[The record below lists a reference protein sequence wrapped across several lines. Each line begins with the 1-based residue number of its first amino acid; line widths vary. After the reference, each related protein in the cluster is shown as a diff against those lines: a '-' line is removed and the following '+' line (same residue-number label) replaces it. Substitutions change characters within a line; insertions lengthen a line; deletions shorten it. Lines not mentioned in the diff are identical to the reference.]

1 MKRRCVSNPIKMLGA
16 LLVVLCLNVLVKGKL
31 LHYKDVKEV
40 DVQKQI
46 YIVACIKNYSE
57 LKFY

>member
-1 MKRRCVSNPIKMLGA
+1 MKRRRVSNRIKMLGA
-16 LLVVLCLNVLVKGKL
+16 LLVVLSLNVLVKGKL
-31 LHYKDVKEV
+31 LHDKDNKEV

-46 YIVACIKNYSE
+46 YIKACIKNYSE